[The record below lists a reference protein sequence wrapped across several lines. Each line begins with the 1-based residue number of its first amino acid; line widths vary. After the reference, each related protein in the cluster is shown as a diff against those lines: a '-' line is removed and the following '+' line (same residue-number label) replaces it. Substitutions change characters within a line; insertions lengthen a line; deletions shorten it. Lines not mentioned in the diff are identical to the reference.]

1 MSNQTKTIATHT
13 SPDPDAIAAIW
24 LLVRYLGLKLKNV
37 SFWFMEGQNTELTTL
52 IHNMVSVDRGF
63 GPMDHHS
70 WGLGQQ
76 TSTSLVAKKLKIK
89 DNLFVD
95 LLLKIIADS
104 DLRGIS
110 PSFGLAYILKCVQR
124 NKDMSDEEKVIL
136 GLRVISALESFCKND
151 VNRNNA
157 YANSLIKSLLP
168 MGIIPKQISDYQN
181 QLKNPK
187 FVRDL
192 DFVEIILG
200 EESLNDKKQAEE
212 LAAILIKVVYKDSI
226 FYYEAQG
233 QLNTAIKVT
242 MKEHLIIAQTTD
254 NTKFNTAAR
263 SENASIAIQRQ
274 TNSSTQIYFN
284 NQKNIEDSM
293 IGCLVSV
300 IRLEELLIQ
309 DRPIPP
315 KDLRALGTIKEI
327 PEWYFFKAENGPG
340 RFILNGSLT
349 TPDVPPSRISLE
361 TLVFLTGLV
370 IKFWPK
376 FNWVKWQ
383 EERVAYYKIK

>member
-76 TSTSLVAKKLKIK
+76 TSTSLVAKELKIK
-89 DNLFVD
+89 DIFVNLLMKLV
-95 LLLKIIADS
+95 ADS

-110 PSFGLAYILKCVQR
+110 PSFSLAYILKCVQR
-124 NKDMSDEEKVIL
+124 NKDMNDEEKVIL

-157 YANSLIKSLLP
+157 RVNSLIKSLLP
-168 MGIIPKQISDYQN
+168 IGIIPKQISDYQN
-181 QLKNPK
+181 QLKNPR

-200 EESLNDKKQAEE
+200 EESLNNKKQAED
-212 LAAILIKVVYKDSI
+212 LAAILIKIVYKDSI
-226 FYYEAQG
+226 LYYEAQS
-233 QLNTAIKVT
+233 QLNTAIKAM

-274 TNSSTQIYFN
+274 TNGSTQIYFN

-300 IRLEELLIQ
+300 IRLEELLTQ
-309 DRPIPP
+309 NRPIPP

-349 TPDVPPSRISLE
+349 TPDIPPSRISLE

-383 EERVAYYKIK
+383 EERVAYYKNK

>member
-1 MSNQTKTIATHT
+1 LSNQTKTIATHT

-76 TSTSLVAKKLKIK
+76 TSTSLVAKELKIK
-89 DNLFVD
+89 DIFVNLLMKLV
-95 LLLKIIADS
+95 ADS

-110 PSFGLAYILKCVQR
+110 PSFSLAYILKCVQR
-124 NKDMSDEEKVIL
+124 NKDMNDEEKVIL

-157 YANSLIKSLLP
+157 RVNSLIKSLLP
-168 MGIIPKQISDYQN
+168 IGIIPKQISDYQN
-181 QLKNPK
+181 QLKNPR

-200 EESLNDKKQAEE
+200 EESLNNKKQAED
-212 LAAILIKVVYKDSI
+212 LAAILIKIVYKDSI
-226 FYYEAQG
+226 LYYEAQS
-233 QLNTAIKVT
+233 QLNTAIKAM

-274 TNSSTQIYFN
+274 TNGSTQIYFN

-300 IRLEELLIQ
+300 IRLEELLTQ
-309 DRPIPP
+309 NRPIPP

-349 TPDVPPSRISLE
+349 TPDIPPSRISLE

-383 EERVAYYKIK
+383 EERVAYYKNK